1 MKEPLNLDV
10 SPFNRFE
17 RIYEICQWAPSSY
30 NGQTTR
36 CVAVMKPNGTNAADA
51 PCLERFDFYSTTE
64 SRYYAPVA
72 AGIWCA
78 NWELGCEALGIYGH
92 FAVLPADERG
102 IQEKKDQLP
111 RYDISWVLD
120 ENL

>member
-1 MKEPLNLDV
+1 
-10 SPFNRFE
+10 
-17 RIYEICQWAPSSY
+17 
-30 NGQTTR
+30 
-36 CVAVMKPNGTNAADA
+36 
-51 PCLERFDFYSTTE
+51 LERFDFYSTTE

-78 NWELGCEALGIYGH
+78 NWELGCEALDIRGH
-92 FAVLPADERG
+92 FAVLPDEERG
-102 IQEKKDQLP
+102 VQEKKDQPP